1 MRISDWSSDVCSS
14 DLFEQI
20 ARMVTRTEIAIL
32 VAAHRLRTTGEV
44 ILPRWHVVIAVAVD
58 ITHRAVDLGRELPEQ
73 RHVLLRAVAD
83 VVVLEI
89 TTRQRDVGSQ
99 RMHRAARREERA
111 VARVVA
117 DAGARLPGEELGAVV
132 DDETQACIR
141 TSSEERRGGKECVR
155 TCRSRWAPAH

>member
-14 DLFEQI
+14 DL
-20 ARMVTRTEIAIL
+20 
-32 VAAHRLRTTGEV
+32 
-44 ILPRWHVVIAVAVD
+44 VVIAVAVD

-132 DDETQACIR
+132 DDETQDFLR
-141 TSSEERRGGKECVR
+141 TVAGEGDRKSVGEGKGV
-155 TCRSRWAPAH
+155 